1 MKRKPRKQ
9 SIRTIG
15 HSRAAVVM
23 AACAIAAGVLA
34 ARAVELQV
42 FNTEFLRGQADV
54 RHVRQVPV
62 AAHRGMILDRHGE
75 PLAISTPVWS
85 IWADPG
91 ALLEAPARWQELA
104 AALEMSRDRLR
115 DRLQS
120 AQGREF
126 VWLRRRLTPEAA
138 ERVLALDTPGVGK
151 RREYRRYYPTGEIS
165 GQVLGFTDID
175 DRGQEG
181 LELAFDDWLGGEPG
195 RKRVVQDR
203 LGRVIEDLELLRP
216 AEHGRDLRV
225 TLDRRLQYLAYRELK
240 AAVQRHG
247 ARAGSLVMLD
257 VETGEV
263 LAMVNQPAFNPNDTS
278 ERSGNLVRNR
288 AVTDVFEPGSTMKP
302 LTIAAA
308 LGSGEYRPTTPVF
321 TAPGTLRVSGHM
333 IRDHRDLGTL
343 DVAGVIRKSSNVGAS
358 KIALSLES
366 RTLWETFSR
375 FGLGQSTGSGF
386 PGEVGG
392 RLLSPNQ
399 WGPVEQATIAFGYGV
414 SVTPLQLARAYAAIA
429 NDGALP
435 QVRFRPPET
444 DGAGDVQPVRAT
456 GERSARQIQ
465 AMLESVVSAE
475 GTGGRAAVSGYRV
488 AGKTGTAH
496 KVSAGGYAE
505 DRYRALFAGFAPVSE
520 PRIAAVV
527 VIDEPLGEEYYG
539 GQVAAP
545 VFARVVAGALRLL
558 DIHPDD
564 PGERVVARIDGGAS

>member
-1 MKRKPRKQ
+1 MKRKTARQ
-9 SIRTIG
+9 SNRNIG
-15 HSRAAVVM
+15 RARVLLVIV
-23 AACAIAAGVLA
+23 ACSLAGALLV

-42 FNTEFLRGQADV
+42 LNREFLRGQADV
-54 RHVRQVPV
+54 RHVRTVPV
-62 AAHRGMILDRHGE
+62 AAHRGMILDRNNE

-85 IWADPG
+85 IWADPA
-91 ALLEAPARWQELA
+91 ALLEAPERWDALASELGMPVA
-104 AALEMSRDRLR
+104 RLR
-115 DRLQS
+115 ERLQS
-120 AQGREF
+120 ARSREF
-126 VWLRRRLTPEAA
+126 VWLRRRLHPEDA
-138 ERVLALDTPGVGK
+138 EKVLALDVPGVGK
-151 RREYRRYYPTGEIS
+151 RREYRRYYPTGEVS

-181 LELAFDDWLGGEPG
+181 LELAFDEWLSGKPG

-247 ARAGSLVMLD
+247 ARAGSLVVLD
-257 VETGEV
+257 VESGEV

-278 ERSGNLVRNR
+278 ERSGDLVRNR

-308 LGSGEYRPTTPVF
+308 LDSGEYGPDTPVF
-321 TAPGTLRVSGHM
+321 TTPGTLRVSGHL
-333 IRDHRDLGTL
+333 ISDYRDLGTL

-358 KIALSLES
+358 KIALSLEA

-375 FGLGQSTGSGF
+375 FGLGRSTGSGF

-392 RLLSPNQ
+392 RLPMPNR
-399 WGPVEQATIAFGYGV
+399 WGPVEHATIAFGYGV

-429 NDGALP
+429 NGGELP
-435 QVRFRPPET
+435 NIRFRASADTPQTEPI
-444 DGAGDVQPVRAT
+444 RAT
-456 GERSARQIQ
+456 GTHSADRIRS
-465 AMLESVVSAE
+465 MLESVVSAE

-505 DRYRALFAGFAPVSE
+505 DRYRALFAGFAPVSD
-520 PRIAAVV
+520 PCIAAVV
-527 VIDEPLGEEYYG
+527 VLDEPQGEEYYG

-545 VFARVVAGALRLL
+545 VFARVVSGALRLL
-558 DIHPDD
+558 NIHPDN
-564 PGERVVARIDGGAS
+564 PGDRVVARVDGGAS